1 MACTAGSGLI
11 PITKVLPGS
20 IKSMFSQTAI
30 QYTNIMQMNK
40 AQLDV
45 AKKNQEFRRLFR
57 VPDELTKG
65 KIS

>member
-1 MACTAGSGLI
+1 
-11 PITKVLPGS
+11 
-20 IKSMFSQTAI
+20 
-30 QYTNIMQMNK
+30 MQMNK